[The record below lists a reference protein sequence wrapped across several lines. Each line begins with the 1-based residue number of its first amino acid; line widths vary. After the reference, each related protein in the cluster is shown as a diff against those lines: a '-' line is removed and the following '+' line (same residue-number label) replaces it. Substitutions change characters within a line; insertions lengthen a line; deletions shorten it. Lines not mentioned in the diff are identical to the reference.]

1 MDAGILLIREKDG
14 YRVLCGHNRLK
25 AILKVTNE
33 LFVDVKWE
41 NGRAKVFR
49 TLDGVQ
55 VSKDSRNL
63 PLKHSTCCNCHTKD
77 APGLVRYCHTSV

>member
-1 MDAGILLIREKDG
+1 MDKEILLVREKDG
-14 YRVLCGHNRLK
+14 FRVLFGHNRLK
-25 AILKVTNE
+25 AILQVTNE

-49 TLDGVQ
+49 TADGIQ

-63 PLKHSTCCNCHTKD
+63 PLKHSTHCNCHAGK
-77 APGLVRYCHTSV
+77 APDQIRHCHTSA